1 MTRKELEQIYYLRGD
16 LRVLEQELE
25 RLRCQSLVQSPQP
38 NISHGSGTSDKV
50 GDLVALS
57 DELVQLIE
65 FKREE
70 LRQLRIEAL
79 LFIYSIP
86 DSLTR
91 QIIYYRCVKM
101 LSWAR
106 VARVVGGN
114 NTPDGVRMI
123 YSRFM
128 DKL

>member
-50 GDLVALS
+50 GDLVALR

-70 LRQLRIEAL
+70 LQQLRIEAL

-101 LSWAR
+101 LSWAH

-114 NTPDGVRMI
+114 NTEESVRQI

-128 DKL
+128 RRL

>member
-50 GDLVALS
+50 GDLVALR

-106 VARVVGGN
+106 VAHVVGGN
-114 NTPDGVRMI
+114 NTEESVRQI

-128 DKL
+128 RRL